1 MKNNKFFF
9 ITRMY
14 SGLFE
19 CFRKNDWDPTGIPT
33 ITKLAEKI
41 AQNNPLKWFII
52 CKIRQESE
60 IVQNTFSEF
69 SFKNINISIIPY
81 RRFISIGRFNNFI
94 NDILAFIYI
103 FKFARVKKN
112 IFYCDRSNIIIAAL
126 LKTITRVS
134 VVIRILGL
142 YPDQKKLILKTSSK
156 ILSPFAF
163 LAYKIPYD
171 LAICTQDG
179 SGIEFYLD
187 RLLNTGTKTKI
198 LLNGVKKRKIIDSKV
213 HDKKISLLFV
223 GKLIE
228 DKGITELLDAIYE
241 LKKKNSN
248 FILNVVGKGYLEERI
263 KKNIIKKK
271 LNNHVELIGSV
282 KQKDIHQYYEN
293 ADIYISLNKLGN
305 LSNTVL
311 EAMAMNKCI
320 VMLQKDENTHTDV
333 FTEQLIP
340 EGTVIRIDRNN
351 IVEDLTSK
359 LEDMIFNPYKMKAYS
374 KQMKKFADK
383 FLWSWDERIDYEI
396 KLLNQ
401 IKN

>member
-1 MKNNKFFF
+1 
-9 ITRMY
+9 MY

-41 AQNNPLKWFII
+41 AQNNPFKWFIV
-52 CKIRQESE
+52 CKTQQESE
-60 IVQNTFSEF
+60 IVQNTFAEF
-69 SFKNINISIIPY
+69 SFQNLNISIIPY
-81 RRFISIGRFNNFI
+81 KGFTSIGRFNNFI
-94 NDILAFIYI
+94 NDILAFKYI
-103 FKFARVKKN
+103 FKFARGKKN

-126 LKTITRVS
+126 LKTISRVS

-142 YPDQKKLILKTSSK
+142 YPDQKRLTMKISSK
-156 ILSPFAF
+156 ILSPFIF
-163 LAYKIPYD
+163 LAYKVPYD

-179 SGIEFYLD
+179 SGIEFYLH
-187 RLLNTGTKTKI
+187 RLLNNGTNRKI
-198 LLNGVKKRKIIDSKV
+198 LLNGVKKHETLNPKTNDN
-213 HDKKISLLFV
+213 KISFLFV
-223 GKLIE
+223 GKLID
-228 DKGITELLDAIYE
+228 DKGIIELIDAIYE
-241 LKKKNSN
+241 LKKKKTN
-248 FILNVVGKGYLEERI
+248 FILNVVGKGHLEERI
-263 KKNIIKKK
+263 RKKIIKENLISHIK
-271 LNNHVELIGSV
+271 LIGSV
-282 KQKDIHQYYEN
+282 KHDDIHQYYEN

-320 VMLQKDENTHTDV
+320 VMLQKDENTHTDM

-340 EGTVIRIDRNN
+340 ADTVIRIDKKN
-351 IVEDLTSK
+351 IAKELTVK
-359 LEDMIFNPYKMKAYS
+359 LEEMISNPFNINEYRNRV
-374 KQMKKFADK
+374 KKFAGE